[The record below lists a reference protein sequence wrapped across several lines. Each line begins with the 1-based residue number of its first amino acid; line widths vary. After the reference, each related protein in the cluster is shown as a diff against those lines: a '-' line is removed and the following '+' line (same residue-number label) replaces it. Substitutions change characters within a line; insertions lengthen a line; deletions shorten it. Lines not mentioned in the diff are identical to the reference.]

1 MDISK
6 QHNNALLACRN
17 IDLSW
22 RGKSFFSAL
31 QASFYTGDRVVIAA
45 PSGRGKTTLLGVF
58 AGTQTIDSGERFYRG
73 QAFDDGGLQLLRQE
87 LFWLPQF
94 PLMMGHTV
102 AEHLLTPFALVGER
116 QEKPTADKLQSVL
129 QRLGLEITLDQ
140 PCRSLSGGQKQRLSV
155 AQGYLLQR
163 PVWMVDEPTS
173 GQDDDSAEAIIRL
186 IESQPWL
193 QLLIVVS
200 HDDRLQAYY
209 SDYWTIQDC
218 GFMAQPSKDM

>member
-31 QASFYTGDRVVIAA
+31 QASFYPGDRVVIAA

-58 AGTQTIDSGERFYRG
+58 AGTETIDSGERFYRG
-73 QAFDDGGLQLLRQE
+73 QAFDDGGLQRLRQQ

-94 PLMMGHTV
+94 PVMMGRTV
-102 AEHLLTPFALVGER
+102 AEHLLVPYSFAGER
-116 QEKPTADKLQSVL
+116 QEAPTTEQLYSVL

-140 PCRSLSGGQKQRLSV
+140 SCHSLSGGQKQRLSV

-163 PVWMVDEPTS
+163 PVWMIDEPTS
-173 GQDDDSAEAIIRL
+173 GQDDDSADAIIRL

-193 QLLIVVS
+193 ELLIVVS
-200 HDDRLQAYY
+200 HDDRLRAYY
-209 SDYWTIQDC
+209 SNYWTIQDR
-218 GFMAQPSKDM
+218 GFLAEPGKVV